1 MMTSTDDTRRTG
13 GRRLRRVIFTSEQ
26 IARRVRELGEEISST
41 YEPGTEVML
50 LGLLKGSF
58 IFMAD
63 LARCIRHPVQI
74 DFVVTSS
81 YGTGMVSSGDVRL
94 LYDPEVSLEGRHV
107 ILVDDIIDS
116 GKTMASLVPIIQ
128 ARGPG
133 SLEVCTFLHKRRNG
147 IALQPRWVG
156 FDAPPEFVVG
166 YGLDYSENFRH
177 LPYIASI

>member
-1 MMTSTDDTRRTG
+1 MTPPADGARPTETRQLRRTIFTRR
-13 GRRLRRVIFTSEQ
+13 Q
-26 IARRVRELGEEISST
+26 IARRVQELGDRISAA
-41 YEPGTEVML
+41 YDPPAELLV

-58 IFMAD
+58 MFVAD
-63 LARCIRHPVQI
+63 LVRSIRHPVQV
-74 DFVVTSS
+74 DFIVTSS

-94 LYDPEVSLEGRHV
+94 LYDPEVPVRGRHV

-116 GKTMASLVPIIQ
+116 GGTMAFLVPLIQ
-128 ARGPG
+128 ARGPA
-133 SLEVCTFLHKRRNG
+133 SLELCTFLHKRREG
-147 IALQPRWVG
+147 VAHEPRWVG

>member
-1 MMTSTDDTRRTG
+1 MKPSADG
-13 GRRLRRVIFTSEQ
+13 GRNVDGRQLGDIIFTREE
-26 IARRVRELGEEISST
+26 IAERVRELGEEISDA
-41 YEPGTEVML
+41 YGTGKRLLV

-58 IFMAD
+58 MFVAD
-63 LARCIRHPVQI
+63 LVRCIRHPVQI
-74 DFVVTSS
+74 DFIVTSS
-81 YGTGMVSSGDVRL
+81 YGTGMVSTGDVKL
-94 LYDPEVSLEGRHV
+94 LYDPGVSLRGRHV

-116 GKTMASLVPIIQ
+116 GKTMASLVPLIQ

-133 SLEVCTFLHKRRNG
+133 SLEMCTFLHKRRDG
-147 IALQPRWVG
+147 IAHQPRWVG

>member
-1 MMTSTDDTRRTG
+1 MTPTADDARSPAAG
-13 GRRLRRVIFTSEQ
+13 PLGRVIFTREQ
-26 IARRVRELGEEISST
+26 IDRRVRELGDEISACYGPRESLL
-41 YEPGTEVML
+41 V

-58 IFMAD
+58 MFVAD
-63 LARCIRHPVQI
+63 LVRCVRNPVQV
-74 DFVVTSS
+74 DFIVTSS
-81 YGTGMVSSGDVRL
+81 YGSGMVSSGNVRL
-94 LYDPEVSLEGRHV
+94 LYDPEVSLGGQHV

-128 ARGPG
+128 ARGPA
-133 SLEVCTFLHKRRNG
+133 SLELCTFLHKRRDG
-147 IALQPRWVG
+147 VEHEPRWVG

>member
-1 MMTSTDDTRRTG
+1 MKPSIDDTRRTG
-13 GRRLRRVIFTSEQ
+13 GRRLRRVIFTREQ
-26 IARRVRELGEEISST
+26 IASRVQELGDEISAS
-41 YEPGTEVML
+41 YGTGEELLL

-58 IFMAD
+58 MFVAD
-63 LARCIRHPVQI
+63 LVRCIRQPVQI

-81 YGTGMVSSGDVRL
+81 YGADMVSSGNVQL
-94 LYDPEVSLEGRHV
+94 LYDPEVSLRGRHV

-116 GKTMASLVPIIQ
+116 GKTMAALVPLIR

-133 SLEVCTFLHKRRNG
+133 SLEMCTFLHKRRNG
-147 IALQPRWVG
+147 IAHQPRWVG
-156 FDAPPEFVVG
+156 FDAPREFVVG